1 MSHFLKTYHFGHT
14 SDGLTIPAYKF
25 GDKGPKVLVLG
36 GVHGDEIEG
45 IIAANGLLQKFS
57 QSFPYKL
64 NLTLVPIFNLDGALR
79 SQRKNA
85 REVDLNRNL
94 PTQDWSPEAAQEKYH
109 PGADANS
116 EPENQA
122 LVTHIQ
128 NETPQF
134 IITLHSWKPM
144 LNVNGDCSAVAD
156 VISAHTGYVIT
167 DDIGYPTPGS
177 LGTYCGLERKIPTI
191 TYEFE
196 RLLPA
201 STILEKHVPAII
213 EGLKVLEA

>member
-1 MSHFLKTYHFGHT
+1 MAHYQRSFHFGYT
-14 SDGLTIPAYKF
+14 SDGLTIPAYRF
-25 GDKGPKVLVLG
+25 GEKGPNILVLG

-45 IIAANGLLQKFS
+45 IIAANGLLQAFS
-57 QSFPYKL
+57 RSFPYKL

-85 REVDLNRNL
+85 REIDLNRNL
-94 PTQDWSPEAAQEKYH
+94 PTQDWSPEVAKEKYN
-109 PGADANS
+109 PGPNANS

-122 LVTHIQ
+122 LVEYIGSFK
-128 NETPQF
+128 PDF

-144 LNVNGDCSAVAD
+144 LNVNGDCAAVAN
-156 VISAHTGYVIT
+156 VISQHTGYVIT

-177 LGTYCGLERKIPTI
+177 LGTFSGLERSIPTI

-196 RLLPA
+196 RFLPA
-201 STILEKHVPAII
+201 ETILSKHVPAII
-213 EGLKVLEA
+213 EGLKVLES

>member
-1 MSHFLKTYHFGHT
+1 MGHFQKSFHFGYT
-14 SDGLTIPAYKF
+14 SDGLSIPAYKF
-25 GDKGPKVLVLG
+25 GDKGPEILILA

-45 IIAANGLLQKFS
+45 IQAANGLLQKFS

-85 REVDLNRNL
+85 REIDLNRNL
-94 PTQDWSPEAAQEKYH
+94 PTQDWSPEVAKVKYN
-109 PGADANS
+109 PGPHANS
-116 EPENQA
+116 EPENNA
-122 LVTHIQ
+122 LVEHIK
-128 NETPQF
+128 NKPPKF

-144 LNVNGDCSAVAD
+144 LNINGDCHAVAN
-156 VISAHTGYVIT
+156 VIASHTGYIIT
-167 DDIGYPTPGS
+167 EDIGYPTPGS
-177 LGTYCGLERKIPTI
+177 LGTYCGLERQIPTI

-196 RLLPA
+196 RLLAPEK
-201 STILEKHVPAII
+201 ILKTHVPAII

>member
-1 MSHFLKTYHFGHT
+1 MAFQKSFHFGYT
-14 SDGLTIPAYKF
+14 SDGLSIPAYKF
-25 GDKGPKVLVLG
+25 GDKGPEILVLG

-45 IIAANGLLQKFS
+45 IQCANGLLQAFS

-85 REVDLNRNL
+85 RSIDLNRNL
-94 PTQDWSPEAAQEKYH
+94 PTQDWTPEVAKEKYN
-109 PGADANS
+109 PGPQANS

-122 LVTHIQ
+122 LTEFIKT
-128 NETPQF
+128 NKPKF

-144 LNVNGDCSAVAD
+144 LNTNGDCKAVAEA
-156 VISAHTGYVIT
+156 ISAHTGYIIT

-177 LGTYCGLERKIPTI
+177 LGTYAGLERQIPTI

-196 RLLPA
+196 RFLDPKV
-201 STILEKHVPAII
+201 IIDKHVPAII